1 MNKKN
6 VKINEDAFHAL
17 KVYCAENKM
26 KIYEVASAI
35 IKNGINKEIEKK
47 IKK

>member
-35 IKNGINKEIEKK
+35 IKDGISRELKKK

>member
-35 IKNGINKEIEKK
+35 IKEGVEREKK
-47 IKK
+47 KGI